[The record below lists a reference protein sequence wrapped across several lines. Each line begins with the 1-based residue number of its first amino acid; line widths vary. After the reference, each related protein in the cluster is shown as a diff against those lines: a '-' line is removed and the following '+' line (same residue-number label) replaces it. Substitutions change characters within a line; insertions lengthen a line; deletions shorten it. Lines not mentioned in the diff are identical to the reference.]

1 MELWMWIIAIAMAVA
16 GFMWGFTFGRQGK
29 SESSGAKER
38 AKALEAEVGKLK
50 TEFGTYREEVNDHFR
65 TTADLVNHMT
75 ASYKAVYEHLAGGSQ
90 KLCSGE
96 VMLELDEAPRLTTTK
111 PESETEEITTTG
123 SRDTNPSSAFH

>member
-1 MELWMWIIAIAMAVA
+1 MELWMWIIATAMAAA

-50 TEFGTYREEVNDHFR
+50 TEFGAYREQVNDHFR

-75 ASYKAVYEHLAGGSQ
+75 TSYKAVYEHLASGSQ
-90 KLCSGE
+90 QLCSGE
-96 VMLELDEAPRLTTTK
+96 VMLELDEAPRLTTAK
-111 PESETEEITTTG
+111 PGSVSDETAATES
-123 SRDTNPSSAFH
+123 RSSQQSTFH